1 MIKKRIKTIVL
12 ASVLT
17 LAVFTAEAGNALSVR
32 AESGIPVNVTD
43 SQTAITPTP
52 EVQTTDPIQ
61 SVETTG
67 EQVNPVMA
75 KCLPVYSATVKK
87 LIKDFNLAKKKK
99 LNYKNAFD
107 KAMLSSYSSGSKLVY
122 SIYDVNGDGTP
133 ELVAG
138 LQKGKKLYVFSIYTY
153 YKKKSVCITKD
164 QSTYNWRICKN
175 GYVLWGSKNSM
186 TSYSSEVVNV
196 STLPKGKK
204 ELKQSLRLWKTVW
217 IQKGA
222 KNSRFLKHTFK
233 GKIKY
238 TEKTIDEKTYKKEVS
253 KFKDIKL
260 DYYQADNSAVTALK
274 KGTVSAEGAASQ
286 KLKAVW
292 K

>member
-12 ASVLT
+12 ASALT
-17 LAVFTAEAGNALSVR
+17 LAVFTAEAETTLSVR

-43 SQTAITPTP
+43 TQTVITPTP
-52 EVQTTDPIQ
+52 EVQATDPTQ
-61 SVETTG
+61 TTEAA
-67 EQVNPVMA
+67 EQVNPVLA

-87 LIKDFNLAKKKK
+87 LMKDFNLAKKKK

-107 KAMLSSYSSGSKLVY
+107 KAMISSYSSGSKLVY
-122 SIYDVNGDGTP
+122 SIYDVNDDGTP

-164 QSTYNWRICKN
+164 QSAFTWRICKN
-175 GYVLWGSKNSM
+175 GFVLWGSKNNMS
-186 TSYSSEVVNV
+186 SYSSEVVNA

-217 IQKGA
+217 VQKGA
-222 KNSRFLKHTFK
+222 KNSRYLKHTFK
-233 GKIKY
+233 GKLKY

-260 DYYQADNSAVTALK
+260 DYYQADNNAVAALK
-274 KGTVSAEGAASQ
+274 NGTVSAEGAASQ